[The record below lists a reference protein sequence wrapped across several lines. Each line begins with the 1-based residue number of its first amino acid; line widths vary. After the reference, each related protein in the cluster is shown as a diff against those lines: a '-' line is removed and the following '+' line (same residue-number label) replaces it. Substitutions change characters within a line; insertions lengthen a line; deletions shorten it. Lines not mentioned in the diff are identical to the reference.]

1 MKVCNAERKT
11 LRVRVLLCFGMIN
24 AKWKNE
30 VFGFRKRMGRETET
44 ETGIERLTNTHTRR
58 ERKKERVRDVGI
70 ICGKIYKHGL
80 KMESE
85 RERKRNAQSFEKEVI
100 RRTYSRKF
108 LELTMK

>member
-1 MKVCNAERKT
+1 MKVLMLKKRPVRCIGSPNFERWPSFQKQKFT
-11 LRVRVLLCFGMIN
+11 
-24 AKWKNE
+24 
-30 VFGFRKRMGRETET
+30 KRQ
-44 ETGIERLTNTHTRR
+44 I
-58 ERKKERVRDVGI
+58 RKKTEGERGDVGI